1 MRIQTL
7 KYILVFGFLLNLF
20 GLRSQAQNKKEGK
33 ESDLYS
39 KKDTTKFYPPF
50 STDSL
55 SSLYFET
62 ARQLWTNF
70 VPKSGQAATVQGEL
84 IRASERLDH
93 EIRDNGKINWNRQFV
108 LLGTFLK
115 ETLLQSRIFPA
126 EVRRELE
133 QDIQRLIGDSKHIEL
148 DDAVYARITRRIV
161 EWYWRHK
168 EPIPHRYNEKLKI

>member
-1 MRIQTL
+1 MRNQTF
-7 KYILVFGFLLNLF
+7 KYFLLFGFLLNLL
-20 GLRSQAQNKKEGK
+20 GLKSQAQNKKEGK

-39 KKDTTKFYPPF
+39 KLDTTKFYPPF

-62 ARQLWTNF
+62 ARYLWTNF
-70 VPKSGQAATVQGEL
+70 VPKSGQSATIQGEL

-115 ETLLQSRIFPA
+115 ETLLQSGIFPA
-126 EVRRELE
+126 EVKREIE
-133 QDIQRLIGDSKHIEL
+133 QDIKRLIGDGKHIEME
-148 DDAVYARITRRIV
+148 DAVYDRITRRIV

-168 EPIPHRYNEKLKI
+168 EPIPHGYNEKLKI